1 MGWRRYIY
9 HDWIQNLPTCWLI
22 FMVKVGKNIP
32 YMDPMTIFPFG
43 GSSQIFFLDKGTA
56 TGILTRSAKDVDKG
70 HTSKSVEL
78 LSWAI
83 RGWNSCFTWHLYNI
97 IYVYMGCFLKW
108 WYPTTMGFPAKMIIL
123 IHFRVFW
130 GYHRLRKHPYHI
142 YIYLIFTYKVHWYD
156 FWSRKALRFGPPKG
170 QCPPAVGHV
179 SPMDS

>member
-1 MGWRRYIY
+1 
-9 HDWIQNLPTCWLI
+9 
-22 FMVKVGKNIP
+22 
-32 YMDPMTIFPFG
+32 MTIFPFG
-43 GSSQIFFLDKGTA
+43 GSSQMFFLIKGTA

-142 YIYLIFTYKVHWYD
+142 YISNIYIQSTLIWLLKPQSLKIRTTKGTMSSS
-156 FWSRKALRFGPPKG
+156 SRACFSDGFLAK
-170 QCPPAVGHV
+170 HV
-179 SPMDS
+179 ICNIRRQM